1 MAIRIG
7 MDLVDVTRL
16 KRAIEAHPALA
27 TRTFTPA
34 ELEAVVSASDG
45 RRYAYLAGRF
55 ATKEAVLKALGV
67 GLSGG
72 VSLGE
77 IETTTAESGAPV
89 LNLTG
94 EALRRAAE
102 AGFTSFETT
111 ISHDGG
117 IAGAV
122 VVLT

>member
-1 MAIRIG
+1 MKLG
-7 MDLVDVTRL
+7 MDLVDIARL
-16 KRAIEAHPALA
+16 RRVLESHPAVGTQA
-27 TRTFTPA
+27 FTPVELDAVSTAA
-34 ELEAVVSASDG
+34 ES

-67 GLSGG
+67 GLSAGIPL
-72 VSLGE
+72 SD
-77 IETTTAESGAPV
+77 IETVTAESGAPV
-89 LNLTG
+89 LRLSG
-94 EALRRAAE
+94 EALRHANA